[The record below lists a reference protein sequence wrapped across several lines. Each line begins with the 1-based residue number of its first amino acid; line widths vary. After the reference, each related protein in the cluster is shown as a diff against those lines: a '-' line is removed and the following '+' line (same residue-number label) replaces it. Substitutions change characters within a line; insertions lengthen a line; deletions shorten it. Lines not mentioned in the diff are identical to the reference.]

1 MTDSDENHV
10 ESAWTPPTDHDA
22 DGSVDAE
29 GPQTGRPETRP
40 SAPEGAPLPVRV
52 SARAQARLGVSE
64 QLWFV
69 VESVLLFLPYP
80 LFLLIYQTV
89 PVPETPFLAFTL
101 LYSVFAIWFGFRGRS
116 D

>member
-10 ESAWTPPTDHDA
+10 ENAWTPPTDNDA
-22 DGSVDAE
+22 DGSVDAG
-29 GPQTGRPETRP
+29 GPGERP
-40 SAPEGAPLPVRV
+40 SPPEGAPLPVRV
-52 SARAQARLGVSE
+52 SARVQARLGISE

-69 VESVLLFLPYP
+69 IESILLFLPYP

-89 PVPETPFLAFTL
+89 PVPETPFLALTL

-116 D
+116 R